1 MKKSNIAKLAAIAF
15 AGVLSQGAFAADG
28 TINFNG
34 QIVDTPCSISPAS
47 QNMTVPLGNV
57 ARDYFTALGK
67 KATPAKFNIE
77 LLNCGATAKGATV
90 TFTGTPD
97 ANVTDDLRIGVGEVA
112 GAAATGV
119 AIELGDSAG
128 TKIGLG
134 SESGEYTLVVGDN
147 PLKFQAV
154 YVQTLAAVTVGTA
167 NAVSQFTVNYK

>member
-1 MKKSNIAKLAAIAF
+1 MAKIKFERLAGLAF
-15 AGVLSQGAFAADG
+15 AGMLSQAAVAADG
-28 TINFNG
+28 MINFNG

-57 ARDYFTALGK
+57 RRDLFTAVGV
-67 KATPAKFNIE
+67 KATPARFNID
-77 LLNCGATAKGATV
+77 LNCGASAKGATV
-90 TFTGTPD
+90 TFNGVPD
-97 ANVTDDLRIGVGEVA
+97 ANVIDDLRVGVGEVA
-112 GAAATGV
+112 GAAATGI

-134 SESGEYTLVVGDN
+134 SESGQYTLVQGDN

-154 YVQTLAAVTVGTA
+154 YVQTLPAVTVGTA